1 MKKAKEKGAEVA
13 HFPEACL
20 SGYAGADIESYDGF
34 DWNSLR
40 EYTSKLMALAENIE
54 LWIILGSAHEL
65 TSPNKPHNSLYI
77 INENGQL
84 IDRYDKRF
92 CAGNKL
98 EQSGDLKHYSSGNHF
113 SVFDI
118 KGIRCGALI
127 CHDYRYPELYREY
140 KRRGVHVMFH
150 SYHAANI
157 SPDRLEYMEE
167 QVGKEYQST
176 NCGTTYPGIT
186 MPASMITNAANSH
199 MWISCPNSST
209 RESCFGSF
217 FVRADGVITGQL
229 ERHKTDILI
238 SVVDTEIEIY
248 ESTRYWRDRALAGI
262 LYSGKLIQDE
272 RSFNRTGL

>member
-176 NCGTTYPGIT
+176 NCGTTDIYPK
-186 MPASMITNAANSH
+186 
-199 MWISCPNSST
+199 SCT
-209 RESCFGSF
+209 
-217 FVRADGVITGQL
+217 
-229 ERHKTDILI
+229 K
-238 SVVDTEIEIY
+238 
-248 ESTRYWRDRALAGI
+248 
-262 LYSGKLIQDE
+262 
-272 RSFNRTGL
+272 